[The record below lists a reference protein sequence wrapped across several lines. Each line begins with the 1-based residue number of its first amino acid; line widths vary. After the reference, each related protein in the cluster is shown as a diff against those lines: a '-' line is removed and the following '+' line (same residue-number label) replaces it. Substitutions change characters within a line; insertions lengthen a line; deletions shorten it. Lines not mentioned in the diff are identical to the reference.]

1 MQDTRGRGLAPA
13 ARRRGPPG
21 FAYLRTLLRSRSV
34 RPDLS
39 EYVGGALLRLCA
51 GRERCARGRQGCP
64 VPPQPPQGEAGGG
77 GSARQGGAMAV
88 STGPAPAKLCILP
101 KQLPCKGLH
110 LAKTT
115 GPSASDRPHPHLAG
129 ASLSRSRGQPTR
141 ASHRASHA
149 TCSPDSLFG
158 RLESCQRT
166 DGLFPACFH
175 VPWPR
180 IAAPR
185 SLTIGCG
192 ETAGG
197 KRLKKKKRKH
207 LDPSLE
213 AHQRSVGAR
222 LPDSTPPRSQSGAGL
237 NVADPLLLC
246 PSFRNPICHW
256 LPSTRACSNETQ
268 ATCARIAWQRA
279 RARGARHAGREHPS

>member
-13 ARRRGPPG
+13 ARRRGPLG

-64 VPPQPPQGEAGGG
+64 VPPQPPQGAAGGG

-185 SLTIGCG
+185 RAIETGQ
-192 ETAGG
+192 TAGG
-197 KRLKKKKRKH
+197 KRLKKRKATN
-207 LDPSLE
+207 LI
-213 AHQRSVGAR
+213 R
-222 LPDSTPPRSQSGAGL
+222 LLKPTSGQWGRGCPTPPPPEAK
-237 NVADPLLLC
+237 V
-246 PSFRNPICHW
+246 
-256 LPSTRACSNETQ
+256 
-268 ATCARIAWQRA
+268 
-279 RARGARHAGREHPS
+279 GRD